1 MRLSRVITACTL
13 VLLVMALPAPA
24 SAKRVHTAATGSM
37 VGAINQA
44 RARNG
49 LPALR
54 SSSSLN
60 GSSSRFSSWLLGR
73 GVLAHRSRVSAGGHF
88 SRLGEA
94 LAMHG
99 GRGLG
104 VGATV
109 RMWMRSPT
117 HRAVLLTRSMN
128 LVGAGASQGRF
139 RGQRA
144 TIWVVQT
151 ARR

>member
-1 MRLSRVITACTL
+1 MRLSRVITVCMV
-13 VLLVMALPAPA
+13 VLLVLALPASA
-24 SAKRVHTAATGSM
+24 SAKRVQTAAAGSM
-37 VGAINQA
+37 IGAINQA
-44 RARNG
+44 RAHHG

-54 SSSSLN
+54 ASRSLT

-73 GVLAHRSRVSAGGHF
+73 GVLAHRSRVSASGHF

-104 VGATV
+104 VRSVV
-109 RMWMRSPT
+109 RQWLRSPT
-117 HRAVLLTRSMN
+117 HRAVILTRSMN
-128 LVGAGASQGRF
+128 LVGAGASSGLFHGR
-139 RGQRA
+139 RA

-151 ARR
+151 GRP